1 MKLAKI
7 KTSCFFTLNN
17 NIFITTSILECFSY
31 FSLRFY
37 LSVYYFCVLNS
48 QNTTFCK
55 QKPKYV
61 TPTFYIKSEKYQ
73 VPCIMSVFELHYLSD
88 HFFVKSIFKRLRSC
102 TTKSLSFLVLINLF
116 IHVRGIMKN
125 GR

>member
-1 MKLAKI
+1 MRLCMKLAKI

-61 TPTFYIKSEKYQ
+61 TPTFYIESEKYR
-73 VPCIMSVFELHYLSD
+73 VPCIMSVFELSNLYLKGLD
-88 HFFVKSIFKRLRSC
+88 HVLPSPFLFL
-102 TTKSLSFLVLINLF
+102 SLSICSFMFGEL
-116 IHVRGIMKN
+116 
-125 GR
+125 

>member
-1 MKLAKI
+1 MRLCMKLAKI

-88 HFFVKSIFKRLRSC
+88 ILISQNVSFFVREDKNIYFIFHFS
-102 TTKSLSFLVLINLF
+102 
-116 IHVRGIMKN
+116 
-125 GR
+125 

>member
-1 MKLAKI
+1 MKLTKI

-88 HFFVKSIFKRLRSC
+88 HFLSNLYLKGLDHVLPSPFLFL
-102 TTKSLSFLVLINLF
+102 SLSICSFMFGEL
-116 IHVRGIMKN
+116 
-125 GR
+125 